1 MLHQFFVTH
10 NHVKNALLKGE
21 SALEVDVKGH
31 AMSVWNEKVHA
42 VCGRFE
48 TRYDHCQSLFI
59 GELRRSLLGKTQVAH
74 IRSNANA
81 IARSGYEA
89 GRDVDPHCFL
99 VLQQHG
105 EMSIELGDRVL
116 DLREGDLA
124 LLDSAQGMKMIPR
137 GLFSHVSIHL
147 PGERVKHL
155 EPSQFGKLS
164 TTGACGQLLGTIV
177 RQVAAGELEQW
188 ARPEDGDGLQTA
200 LVGLL
205 QSVVEYPSRD
215 GSPGLHLHEVQSLIQ
230 QRLDSPRL
238 SPVALAEELGIS
250 SRQLYRLFESRGDS
264 VCRYILRERLLK
276 AALDLRNPAYSHR
289 SITEIG
295 TRWGFADSAHFS
307 KTFKKQ
313 WGVTPRTY
321 RAQGN

>member
-1 MLHQFFVTH
+1 MNGQ
-10 NHVKNALLKGE
+10 
-21 SALEVDVKGH
+21 
-31 AMSVWNEKVHA
+31 AMSDWNNNVHA

-59 GELRRSLLGKTQVAH
+59 GELRRSLLGTTQVAH
-74 IRSNANA
+74 IRTNANA
-81 IARSGYEA
+81 IVRSGRDA
-89 GRDVDPHCFL
+89 GRETDPHCFL

-105 EMSIELGDRVL
+105 SMSIELGDRVL

-124 LLDSAQGMKMIPR
+124 LLDAGQGMKMVPR

-147 PGERVKHL
+147 PGERLKNL
-155 EPSQFGKLS
+155 DRSRYGKLS
-164 TTGACGQLLGTIV
+164 TTGACGQLLATLV
-177 RQVAAGELEQW
+177 RQVAEGELEQW
-188 ARPEDGDGLQTA
+188 ARPEDGDGLQAA

-205 QSVVEYPSRD
+205 GSVVEYPSQD
-215 GSPGLHLHEVQSLIQ
+215 LSPGLHLHEVQTLIR

-238 SPVALAEELGIS
+238 SPIALAQELGIS
-250 SRQLYRLFESRGDS
+250 SRQLYRLFEASGDS

-276 AALDLRNPAYSHR
+276 AAQDLRNPAYSHR
-289 SITEIG
+289 SITDIG

-313 WGVTPRTY
+313 LGVTPRSY
-321 RAQGN
+321 RTQIN

>member
-1 MLHQFFVTH
+1 MNGQ
-10 NHVKNALLKGE
+10 
-21 SALEVDVKGH
+21 
-31 AMSVWNEKVHA
+31 AMSVWNENVQA

-59 GELRRSLLGKTQVAH
+59 GELRRAQLGTTQVAH
-74 IRSNANA
+74 IRTNANA
-81 IARSGYEA
+81 IARSGREA
-89 GRDVDPHCFL
+89 SRENDAHCFL

-105 EMSIELGDRVL
+105 EMAIELGDRVL

-124 LLDSAQGMKMIPR
+124 LLDAGQAMKMVPR

-147 PGERVKHL
+147 TGERLKGL
-155 EPSQFGKLS
+155 DRTRYGKLS
-164 TTGACGQLLGTIV
+164 TTGVCGQLLASMV
-177 RQVAAGELEQW
+177 RQVAQGELEQW
-188 ARPEDGDGLQTA
+188 ACAEDGDGLQAA

-205 QSVVEYPSRD
+205 GSVVEYRSRD
-215 GSPGLHLHEVQSLIQ
+215 TSPSLHLHEVQSIIQ

-238 SPVALAEELGIS
+238 SPIALAQELGIS
-250 SRQLYRLFESRGDS
+250 SRQLYRLFEASGDS

-276 AALDLRNPAYSHR
+276 AAHDLRNPAYSHR
-289 SITEIG
+289 SITDIG

-313 WGVTPRTY
+313 LGVTPRSY
-321 RAQGN
+321 RTQGH